1 MPRKTHIELH
11 LSLEELKQKIR
22 RCRETVAR
30 QQLRVIYW
38 IMQGYTQ
45 KSVAEKTGY
54 SAAWV
59 HAIVQRFNAGGVG
72 ALRDHRK
79 ENPGRPYRLSHEVRE
94 EMRVLVSKPPQLG
107 GMWTGPKLVAWVRE
121 RTNDQNI
128 DNKRGWEWLKQMNCK
143 NRLKRRR
150 KRTTMVNKRSA

>member
-1 MPRKTHIELH
+1 MPRKTYIKPH
-11 LSLEELKQKIR
+11 LSLEELKLKIR
-22 RCRETVAR
+22 RCRESVAR

-38 IMQGYTQ
+38 IMQGHTQ

-59 HAIVQRFNAGGVG
+59 HAIVQRFNEGGTE

-79 ENPGRPYRLSHEVRE
+79 ENPGRPYRLSDEIRE
-94 EMRVLVSKPPQLG
+94 EMRILVSKPPQAG

-121 RTNDQNI
+121 RTNDKTI
-128 DNKRGWEWLKQMNCK
+128 DNKRGWEWLKQMNCR

-150 KRTTMVNKRSA
+150 QRTSVMNKKSA

>member
-1 MPRKTHIELH
+1 MPRKTHIEPH
-11 LSLEELKQKIR
+11 LSLEELKKKIR

-38 IMQGYTQ
+38 IMQGHTQ
-45 KSVAEKTGY
+45 KAVAEKTGY

-59 HAIVQRFNAGGVG
+59 HAIVQRYNEEGVE

-79 ENPGRPYRLSHEVRE
+79 ENPGRPYRLSDEVRE
-94 EMRVLVSKPPQLG
+94 EMRILVSKPPQSG

-121 RTNDQNI
+121 RTNDHDI
-128 DNKRGWEWLKQMNCK
+128 DNKRGWEWLKQMDCK

-150 KRTTMVNKRSA
+150 TSRRAVSQRSA